1 MVALCVVV
9 VLLLVVVLVLVDA
22 VACEFGMKGP
32 KGNDDCLNLLLLL
45 VLLCCSFN
53 FSNVTS
59 TLSLL
64 LFRSIFRI
72 DLSFVSWFI
81 GVDVIGVT
89 EPENQTLGTSYG

>member
-9 VLLLVVVLVLVDA
+9 VVMVVLVVVDA
-22 VACEFGMKGP
+22 VACDFGMKGP

-64 LFRSIFRI
+64 LCRRIFRI
-72 DLSFVSWFI
+72 DLSIVSWFI
-81 GVDVIGVT
+81 GADVIGVT
-89 EPENQTLGTSYG
+89 EPEKFQNILS